1 MGYYYFVWLGVL
13 IEKWVLPLEMFDC
26 KYDSENFKKN
36 KTKNDNSSCE
46 RAHAI
51 FRWAST
57 IFCWA
62 STCQFLIT
70 RLLIGQRASYNRFF
84 HWLFPDA
91 NDGSNDRTKDHRSF
105 PNMKLPTAA
114 IMGLRWSSANCWFSR
129 DVTKF
134 QTSEL
139 LILLRFY
146 FHDVLEQLKTNIQT
160 NFHSKWVLGLV
171 IDYSWISKLLRD
183 VAFTWR
189 ARELLCWFKRWLI

>member
-1 MGYYYFVWLGVL
+1 
-13 IEKWVLPLEMFDC
+13 MFDC
-26 KYDSENFKKN
+26 KYDNENFRRKSWLRS
-36 KTKNDNSSCE
+36 TKNDNSSCE

-114 IMGLRWSSANCWFSR
+114 KIRYKVSLNRLEEMIWKLISKRGVQENLLSTAIMWLDF
-129 DVTKF
+129 
-134 QTSEL
+134 L
-139 LILLRFY
+139 LLRFMVISVFSLNLVSCVILKLWKTVIIFLSRSCPVCRY
-146 FHDVLEQLKTNIQT
+146 SQTPQPVDDNKCFECDSSEVRFILQL
-160 NFHSKWVLGLV
+160 F
-171 IDYSWISKLLRD
+171 
-183 VAFTWR
+183 
-189 ARELLCWFKRWLI
+189 

>member
-1 MGYYYFVWLGVL
+1 MLVTTLERLLYVTRMLTESFVTLQNASSNSSNHNRCHNLPGNRRKSWLR
-13 IEKWVLPLEMFDC
+13 
-26 KYDSENFKKN
+26 S
-36 KTKNDNSSCE
+36 TKNDNSSCE

-114 IMGLRWSSANCWFSR
+114 KTINLS
-129 DVTKF
+129 DVSCQGMHF
-134 QTSEL
+134 
-139 LILLRFY
+139 
-146 FHDVLEQLKTNIQT
+146 
-160 NFHSKWVLGLV
+160 
-171 IDYSWISKLLRD
+171 D
-183 VAFTWR
+183 VAS
-189 ARELLCWFKRWLI
+189 LCYLVNIWKNAVVMCITIPRVMR